1 MTSLFKK
8 TLIAT
13 TVMTAL
19 AGTYWYNSTD
29 TNSSGTATTEN
40 VFKFSFQGDIQGLD
54 PQSHYETFQLSTL
67 RNVYEGLVTRDE
79 TLSIAPHLATSWS
92 MKTPSQWEFKLRKG
106 VKFHNGNDFTAED
119 VKFTF
124 ERALGT
130 DFKSLA
136 SKVEKVIVVDDHTVI
151 LDTGTPKPG
160 LINELDG
167 LLIMDKEWS
176 IANGV
181 EKVDTNS
188 MDKVYTTNH
197 ANGTGPF
204 KAVSYQ
210 AGVKS
215 EFVRFD
221 GHWDKGMKTNIDRVI
236 FTPIGQD
243 STRVASLLSGAIDMA
258 YPVPV
263 QDQDR
268 LNSADNVDALVGPEL
283 RNIFLGFDQWRDELV
298 GSDVKGKNP
307 FKDVRVRKA
316 FALAIDNDLINK
328 KVMRGSAYPTSTMV
342 AQVNGYPG
350 DDVAAVYPQDVTK
363 AKELLAEA
371 GYPNGFTVKMD
382 CPNNRYV
389 NDEKICQAVVSMLAK
404 VNVKV
409 DLLAQPKAQY
419 FKKVL
424 EGGGFDTSFYLLGWS
439 PGSKDALDPLEYLI
453 SCRGLGDKMGP
464 YNLGNYCNPQIND
477 ITAKARVE
485 ADPAKRNALIKQ
497 GYQIAKDEY
506 GYVPIHNQSLSWGLS
521 KEFSVLQ
528 RSDNVLLWRY
538 VTKN

>member
-1 MTSLFKK
+1 MTSLLKK
-8 TLIAT
+8 SLVAT
-13 TVMTAL
+13 VAMTAL
-19 AGTYWYNSTD
+19 F
-29 TNSSGTATTEN
+29 GTAAAEN
-40 VFKFSFQGDIQGLD
+40 VFKFAFQGDIQGLD

-67 RNVYEGLVTRDE
+67 QNVYEGLVTRDKS
-79 TLSIAPHLATSWS
+79 LAIAPHLATSWS

-130 DFKSLA
+130 DFKALA
-136 SKVEKVIVVDDHTVI
+136 TKVKDIIIVDDHTI
-151 LDTGTPKPG
+151 IFDTGAPNPG

-167 LLIMDKEWS
+167 MLIMDKDWAVEH
-176 IANGV
+176 GV
-181 EKVDTNS
+181 ESVDTNN
-188 MDKVYTTNH
+188 MDKVYTTTN

-215 EFVRFD
+215 EFVRFK
-221 GHWDKGMKTNIDRVI
+221 GHWDKSIKTNLDRVI

-243 STRVASLLSGAIDMA
+243 STRVAALLSGAVDLA
-258 YPVPV
+258 YPIPV

-268 LNSADNVDALVGPEL
+268 LNRTANVEALVGPEL
-283 RNIFLGFDQWRDELV
+283 RNIYLGMDQWRDELV
-298 GSDVKGKNP
+298 GSNIKGKNP
-307 FKDVRVRKA
+307 FKDMRVRKA
-316 FALAIDNDLINK
+316 FAYAINNDLINK
-328 KVMRGSAYPTSTMV
+328 KVMRGSAYPTGNMI
-342 AQVNGYPG
+342 AKVNGYPG
-350 DDVAAVYPQDVTK
+350 DDLNEPHPTDVAK
-363 AKELLAEA
+363 AKELLTQA

-424 EGGGFDTSFYLLGWS
+424 AGGGYDTSFYLIGWS

-453 SCRGLGDKMGP
+453 SCRGLGDDLGE
-464 YNLGNYCNPQIND
+464 YNLGNYCNPKINQLTLEAREQSD
-477 ITAKARVE
+477 PVKRTALMRE
-485 ADPAKRNALIKQ
+485 AYAIHKSEFGHL
-497 GYQIAKDEY
+497 
-506 GYVPIHNQSLSWGLS
+506 PIHFQSLSWGVN
-521 KEFSVLQ
+521 KKFSVLQ
-528 RSDNVLLWRY
+528 RADNVLLWRY
-538 VTKN
+538 IVENN